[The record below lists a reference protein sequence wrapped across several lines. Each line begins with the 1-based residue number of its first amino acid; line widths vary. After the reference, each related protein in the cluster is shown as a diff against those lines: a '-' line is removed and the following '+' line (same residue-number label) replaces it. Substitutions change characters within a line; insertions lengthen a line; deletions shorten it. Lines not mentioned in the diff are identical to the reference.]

1 MAWVRGEAVVVGL
14 MMSGIVAY
22 ALEHGWVFVG
32 IKYVE
37 CGDLRGFLGLGSDK
51 LFASYVGVRCWMVYD
66 TERGHTVAKILLS
79 WAIHVGMILMN
90 RKLNPIFITY
100 HTASIANTLP
110 WFDSIGGR

>member
-37 CGDLRGFLGLGSDK
+37 CGDLRGFFGLGSDK
-51 LFASYVGVRCWMVYD
+51 
-66 TERGHTVAKILLS
+66 
-79 WAIHVGMILMN
+79 
-90 RKLNPIFITY
+90 
-100 HTASIANTLP
+100 
-110 WFDSIGGR
+110 